1 MKNSINA
8 FNVIFSKQ
16 HNVFLGAFDLT
27 PSESE
32 QFGKNRRLALT
43 LQANI
48 EPLGFSFS
56 KDTLVSLSHLNDDQL
71 TKVWSSLIPQVEIA
85 TGSNR
90 SFKPM
95 YPNFPKQVIDASE
108 EELMLNALVHYVG
121 SWVGLR
127 VLPKYE
133 EKVRLPL
140 VDKVE
145 PKLIQVASMAD
156 VEKLFFNL
164 ISANSSLSESDKANT
179 TVLFNYL
186 NEKGTAEGLI
196 QKANIAQK
204 ENLAF
209 VGNLILN
216 STLDFNTLI
225 AHQFTTPTDV
235 LRLTSAMFDGDV
247 SLAKPTKMGK
257 MSRPMRKALM
267 ATLEHQLMSTN
278 DESQLIENFFTY
290 KEMWVRVGHALHPG
304 EHAKKFPL
312 VASVFQDLRDNNKPV
327 TFNSQAEGLMLSKQ
341 PVQAAQFL
349 ASRPGVFARNL
360 NRLLAMS
367 DEVQSKAVLKSFA
380 NSAHSIATPVL
391 LQLHSHFLHQHEKTV
406 RTFMPKGGLSKLFVV
421 DNEANV
427 ISVESAKA
435 VTTACETALKERFK
449 SFPEL
454 GKVYVDPALKL
465 QNTPFAQRSASKAL
479 ASVARGSRFSIEEED
494 KNTIRLFLWW
504 NENGKNKE
512 GKDYT
517 SGRVDIDLSCVL
529 MDKDYKQIDICS
541 YYNLRSEGMTH
552 SGDIVSAPQGACE
565 FIDIDLKKLDS
576 NVRYVVMTI
585 SSYTQ
590 QKYCDLPECFAGWMM
605 RDKPQSGKTFDAR
618 TVKNKV
624 DLTSESTQ
632 MMPAIFDTETKEFI
646 WADIAV
652 KTGYGVNN
660 VANNL
665 TGIGYNVKA
674 ITNLIKPNLY
684 DLFML
689 HAEARGQVVSSKE
702 EADTV
707 FSLHEGVTPYMFDRI
722 ASEFMADSAPA
733 SLEAEPAKP
742 TVIVKKKKM

>member
-16 HNVFLGAFDLT
+16 HKVFLDAFDIASQET
-27 PSESE
+27 EK
-32 QFGKNRRLALT
+32 FGKNRRLALT

-56 KDTLVSLSHLNDDQL
+56 KEVLVSLSHLSEDKL
-71 TKVWSSLIPQVEIA
+71 TQVWSHLVPQAELA

-95 YPNFPKQVIDASE
+95 YPNFPAQVINASE
-108 EELMLNALVHYVG
+108 EELMLNALVHYAG
-121 SWVGLR
+121 SWLGLR
-127 VLPKYE
+127 VLPRYE
-133 EKVRLPL
+133 EKARLPL
-140 VDKVE
+140 LDKVE
-145 PKLIQVASMAD
+145 PKLIQVATMQD
-156 VEKLFFNL
+156 IEKLFFNL

-186 NEKGTAEGLI
+186 NERGTAQGLI
-196 QKANIAQK
+196 EKANIAQK

-235 LRLTSAMFDGDV
+235 LRLTSAMFEGDV

-257 MSRPMRKALM
+257 MSRPMRRALM
-267 ATLEHQLMSTN
+267 ATLENQLMSTN
-278 DESQLIENFFTY
+278 DKSQLIENFFTY

-327 TFNSQAEGLMLSKQ
+327 TFNSQAEVLMLSKQ
-341 PVQAAQFL
+341 PVDAAKFL

-360 NRLLAMS
+360 NRLLVMS
-367 DEVQSKAVLKSFA
+367 DEVQSKAVLKSFS
-380 NSAHSIATPVL
+380 NCSYSIATPVL

-421 DNEANV
+421 DNEAGA

-435 VTTACETALKERFK
+435 VTTACEVALKERFK

-479 ASVARGSRFSIEEED
+479 ASVARGSRFAVEED
-494 KNTIRLFLWW
+494 KDTIRLFLWW

-529 MDKDYKQIDICS
+529 MDKDYKQIDVCS

-552 SGDIVSAPQGACE
+552 SGDFTSAPQGACE

-576 NVRYVVMTI
+576 NIRYVVMTI

-605 RDKPQSGKTFDAR
+605 KDKPQSGKIFDAR

-624 DLTSESTQ
+624 DLTSDSTQ
-632 MMPAIFDTETKEFI
+632 MMPAIFDTQTKEFI

-665 TGIGYNVKA
+665 SGIGYNVKA

-722 ASEFMADSAPA
+722 ASEFMADCAPA
-733 SLEAEPAKP
+733 LLEAEPVKP
-742 TVIVKKKKM
+742 TVVVKKKKM